1 MPAESPTR
9 RTVLRTAAAG
19 AAATGFAGTALAEP
33 TGRTLVGLQP
43 GSDASVATTQAESVH
58 RELDF
63 GDIGRV
69 VAGTFSDNAISALQ
83 NNPNVRYV
91 EKEGRM
97 HALAQDVPYGIDI
110 VEADVAHDNGETGAG
125 ADIAIVDTG
134 IDQDHPDLQA
144 NLGNGADFT
153 GTGSWD
159 DDNGHGT
166 HCAGIA
172 NADDNTEGV
181 VGVSTE
187 ATLHAAKVLDS
198 GGGGNFSD
206 IAAGVE
212 WVANQGYDVASL
224 SLGGSTGS
232 SALED
237 ACQYAT
243 NNGVLVVA
251 AAGNDG
257 ECSDCVSYPAAY
269 DTVMAVSATDSNDD
283 IASFSSTGPEID
295 IAAPGAGVYS
305 TYNDGGYT
313 SLDGTSMACPHVA
326 GAGGQL
332 MANGYSN
339 TDARQQ
345 LTNTADDICRCSDDA
360 GAGRLNVAAALG
372 LQSPSN
378 CSGTTECQ
386 NDSGGGGGCFITT
399 ATAGEGPTL
408 DSLRRFRDESMA
420 ATPVGRGMV
429 GLYYRISPP
438 IADTLER
445 HPESLTT
452 RATRKIV
459 DVCASLS
466 DRQDETD
473 SPVESASLGVTLT
486 ALYMV
491 GITVGASG
499 HFGIRMREQ
508 LDRTE

>member
-1 MPAESPTR
+1 MSLGTPTR
-9 RTVLRTAAAG
+9 RTVLKNAAAG
-19 AAATGFAGTALAEP
+19 AAATGIAGTALAEP

-43 GSDASVATTQAESVH
+43 SSDVSVATAQAESVH

-63 GDIGRV
+63 GDIGTV
-69 VAGTFSDNAISALQ
+69 VAGTFSDTAISALQ
-83 NNPNVRYV
+83 TDPNVRYV

-97 HALAQDVPYGIDI
+97 HALAQDLPYGIDI
-110 VEADVAHDNGETGAG
+110 VEADVAHDNGDTGAG
-125 ADIAIVDTG
+125 ADIAIIDTG

-144 NLGNGADFT
+144 NLGQGADFT

-172 NADDNTEGV
+172 DADDNTEGV

-187 ATLHAAKVLDS
+187 ATLHAVKVLGS
-198 GGGGNFSD
+198 GGGGSFSD
-206 IAAGVE
+206 IAAGIE

-232 SALED
+232 SALQD
-237 ACQYAT
+237 ACQYAS
-243 NNGVLVVA
+243 NSGVLVVA

-257 ECSDCVSYPAAY
+257 ECSNCVSYPAVY
-269 DTVMAVSATDSNDD
+269 DTVMAVSATDSNDE
-283 IASFSSTGPEID
+283 IASFSSTGPEIE
-295 IAAPGAGVYS
+295 IAAPGANVNS

-345 LTNTADDICRCSDDA
+345 LTSTADDICRCPEDA

-372 LQSPSN
+372 HQSPSN
-378 CSGTTECQ
+378 CNGSTDCQ
-386 NDSGGGGGCFITT
+386 NDGGGGGCFITT
-399 ATAGEGPTL
+399 ATAGEGETL
-408 DSLRRFRDESMA
+408 DSLRRFRDESMG
-420 ATPVGRGMV
+420 ATPLGRGLV

-445 HPESLTT
+445 HPESLTS
-452 RATRKIV
+452 RATRTIV
-459 DVCASLS
+459 DACASLS

-473 SPVESASLGVTLT
+473 STVESASLGVVLT
-486 ALYMV
+486 MLYVV
-491 GITVGASG
+491 GIAVGAGG
-499 HFGIRMREQ
+499 HLGIRARE
-508 LDRTE
+508 LGERT